1 MKKTTYWKD
10 VWRTFVASK
19 GRMLSIALLMA
30 LGSFA
35 LIGLK
40 VTSPNMKKTGEHFFK
55 THQTADLSLISTY
68 SINQTDQ
75 DLLNS
80 IKKKNVD
87 IEYGYFKDA
96 VIKGKNTAFRIFSK
110 PKKISTYDLIEG
122 KLPTKDGEIALSST
136 YKEEYSVGDKINF
149 SEPVD
154 SSGQKQLK
162 EQTYTITGFVNS
174 SELLSRN
181 RLGNASA
188 GTGKL
193 DGYAIVPETDFTSN
207 DYMIARIR
215 YKDLENVSPFSEK
228 YANKISERKAELKE
242 LFKDEPEKRLAEIKS
257 QSQAQITQAKQELET
272 ALAQTQQMATSN
284 PAEAASVKEA
294 TTKIEAKQ
302 KELEE
307 SQAMVDNLPAPSYQ
321 FYSRREIPGSEGY
334 VAYESNINIIHDVS
348 NIFPVALYFMV
359 ALVTFVTMG
368 RFVEEERGKA
378 GIFNA
383 LGYSSPRIIH
393 KFVIYGLITSIT
405 GTTAGVITGHT
416 LLPILIHNTY
426 KSDLQ
431 LPAFELHF
439 YLGLTLVAFLLGL
452 LSAVLPAFAV
462 AKKELWEKPSQL
474 LLPKPPRAGAKIVL
488 ERITPLWKRLSFTE
502 KVTMRN
508 IFRYKQRMFMTLFG
522 VAGSIALLFAG
533 LGIRSS
539 VSNLNQQQF
548 EDIIHYDMIVAKQ
561 PNTSSALDEELTKLL
576 DSKDVK
582 EYLNVHFETLQKI
595 AGSNKDTQEISTLVF
610 NDRDDKLVDS
620 YVSLHDRDR
629 NKTLKLSN
637 DGAIISEKMAKLLN
651 LKVGD
656 TITVQNSQDE
666 SAKIKIAGITEM
678 PHVHFSDTSYLNL
691 GSQDESAKIKI
702 AGITEMYMGHFLFM
716 NASYY
721 QKAFGTPSV
730 NNANLVTLAEPT
742 KQNVENMAA
751 KFINLPN
758 VYGVVQNNNLKLQ
771 ISTMVNSLTQV
782 IGILITVSILLA
794 VVVLHNLTNI
804 NVSERIHELSTVKV
818 LGFYNNEVSLY
829 IYRETIYL
837 SIIGI
842 FVGFGLGQ
850 ALHQYMVSI
859 IPPDRIMFDPSI
871 GLATYLLPAVLI
883 GIILIILGFVVNK
896 RLAKLNMLEAL
907 SSVE

>member
-75 DLLNS
+75 DLLNT

-96 VIKGKNTAFRIFSK
+96 VIKGTNTAFRIFSK

-215 YKDLENVSPFSEK
+215 YKDLENVSPFSKE

-294 TTKIEAKQ
+294 TAKIEAKQ

-348 NIFPVALYFMV
+348 NIFPVALYFMA

-637 DGAIISEKMAKLLN
+637 DGAVISEKMAKLLN

-666 SAKIKIAGITEM
+666 S
-678 PHVHFSDTSYLNL
+678 V
-691 GSQDESAKIKI
+691 KIKI

-850 ALHQYMVSI
+850 ALHHYMVSI
-859 IPPDRIMFDPSI
+859 IPPDRIMFDPSL

>member
-96 VIKGKNTAFRIFSK
+96 VIKGTNTAFRIFSK

-215 YKDLENVSPFSEK
+215 YKDLENVSPFSEE

-257 QSQAQITQAKQELET
+257 QSKAQITQAKQELET

-348 NIFPVALYFMV
+348 NIFPVALYFMA

-383 LGYSSPRIIH
+383 LGYSNSRIIH

-426 KSDLQ
+426 KSDLL

-462 AKKELWEKPSQL
+462 AKKELWEKPSQLLL

-651 LKVGD
+651 LKVRD

-666 SAKIKIAGITEM
+666 S
-678 PHVHFSDTSYLNL
+678 V
-691 GSQDESAKIKI
+691 KIKI

-850 ALHQYMVSI
+850 ALHHYMVSI
-859 IPPDRIMFDPSI
+859 IPPDRIMFDPSL

>member
-215 YKDLENVSPFSEK
+215 YKDLENVSPFSEE

-257 QSQAQITQAKQELET
+257 QSKAQITQAKQELET

-334 VAYESNINIIHDVS
+334 VAYESNINI
-348 NIFPVALYFMV
+348 FPVALYFMA

-383 LGYSSPRIIH
+383 LGYSNSRIIH

-666 SAKIKIAGITEM
+666 S
-678 PHVHFSDTSYLNL
+678 V
-691 GSQDESAKIKI
+691 KIKI

>member
-96 VIKGKNTAFRIFSK
+96 VIKGTNTAFRIFST

-215 YKDLENVSPFSEK
+215 YKDLENVSPFSEE
-228 YANKISERKAELKE
+228 YANKISERKTELKE

-348 NIFPVALYFMV
+348 NIFPVALYFMA

-452 LSAVLPAFAV
+452 LSAVLP

-666 SAKIKIAGITEM
+666 S
-678 PHVHFSDTSYLNL
+678 V
-691 GSQDESAKIKI
+691 KIKI

-859 IPPDRIMFDPSI
+859 IPPDRIMFDPSL

>member
-1 MKKTTYWKD
+1 
-10 VWRTFVASK
+10 
-19 GRMLSIALLMA
+19 MLSIALLMA

-215 YKDLENVSPFSEK
+215 YKDLENVSPFSEE

-257 QSQAQITQAKQELET
+257 QSQAQLET

-348 NIFPVALYFMV
+348 NIFPVALYFMA

-383 LGYSSPRIIH
+383 LGYSNSRIIH

-576 DSKDVK
+576 DSKNVK

-666 SAKIKIAGITEM
+666 S
-678 PHVHFSDTSYLNL
+678 V
-691 GSQDESAKIKI
+691 KIKI

>member
-215 YKDLENVSPFSEK
+215 YKDLENVSPFSEE
-228 YANKISERKAELKE
+228 YANKISERKTELKE

-348 NIFPVALYFMV
+348 NIFPVALYFMA

-383 LGYSSPRIIH
+383 LGYSNSRIIH

-539 VSNLNQQQF
+539 VSNFNQQQF

-576 DSKDVK
+576 DSKDIK

-610 NDRDDKLVDS
+610 NDRDDKLVD
-620 YVSLHDRDR
+620 SLHDRDR

-666 SAKIKIAGITEM
+666 S
-678 PHVHFSDTSYLNL
+678 V
-691 GSQDESAKIKI
+691 KIKI

>member
-1 MKKTTYWKD
+1 MEAIK
-10 VWRTFVASK
+10 
-19 GRMLSIALLMA
+19 RM
-30 LGSFA
+30 
-35 LIGLK
+35 
-40 VTSPNMKKTGEHFFK
+40 
-55 THQTADLSLISTY
+55 
-68 SINQTDQ
+68 
-75 DLLNS
+75 
-80 IKKKNVD
+80 NV
-87 IEYGYFKDA
+87 
-96 VIKGKNTAFRIFSK
+96 
-110 PKKISTYDLIEG
+110 
-122 KLPTKDGEIALSST
+122 
-136 YKEEYSVGDKINF
+136 EENDF
-149 SEPVD
+149 
-154 SSGQKQLK
+154 KQLFWQISPKEISDNMFTLVMDNFYVITAGNEAHYNSMIGSGGGFGLLFRKPASWCVIRTDRYTLELIQK

-215 YKDLENVSPFSEK
+215 YKDLENVSPFSEE

-294 TTKIEAKQ
+294 ATKIEAKQ

-348 NIFPVALYFMV
+348 NIFPVALYFMA

-595 AGSNKDTQEISTLVF
+595 AGSNKDAQEISTLVF

-666 SAKIKIAGITEM
+666 S
-678 PHVHFSDTSYLNL
+678 V
-691 GSQDESAKIKI
+691 KIKI

-721 QKAFGTPSV
+721 QK
-730 NNANLVTLAEPT
+730 LLEH
-742 KQNVENMAA
+742 
-751 KFINLPN
+751 
-758 VYGVVQNNNLKLQ
+758 LQ
-771 ISTMVNSLTQV
+771 
-782 IGILITVSILLA
+782 
-794 VVVLHNLTNI
+794 
-804 NVSERIHELSTVKV
+804 
-818 LGFYNNEVSLY
+818 
-829 IYRETIYL
+829 
-837 SIIGI
+837 
-842 FVGFGLGQ
+842 
-850 ALHQYMVSI
+850 
-859 IPPDRIMFDPSI
+859 
-871 GLATYLLPAVLI
+871 
-883 GIILIILGFVVNK
+883 
-896 RLAKLNMLEAL
+896 
-907 SSVE
+907 

>member
-55 THQTADLSLISTY
+55 THQTADLTLISTY

-75 DLLNS
+75 DLLNT

-110 PKKISTYDLIEG
+110 PNKISTYDLIEG

-193 DGYAIVPETDFTSN
+193 DGYAIVPETNFTSN

-215 YKDLENVSPFSEK
+215 YKDLENVSPFSKE

-294 TTKIEAKQ
+294 TAKIEAKQ

-348 NIFPVALYFMV
+348 NIFPVALYFMA

-439 YLGLTLVAFLLGL
+439 IGLTLVAFLLGL

-666 SAKIKIAGITEM
+666 S
-678 PHVHFSDTSYLNL
+678 V
-691 GSQDESAKIKI
+691 KIKI

-850 ALHQYMVSI
+850 ALHHYMVSI
-859 IPPDRIMFDPSI
+859 IPPDRIMFDPSL

>member
-55 THQTADLSLISTY
+55 THQTADLTLISTY

-75 DLLNS
+75 DLLNT

-110 PKKISTYDLIEG
+110 PNKISTYDLIEG

-215 YKDLENVSPFSEK
+215 YKDLENVSPFSKE

-294 TTKIEAKQ
+294 TAKIEAKQ

-348 NIFPVALYFMV
+348 NIFPVALYFMA

-416 LLPILIHNTY
+416 LFPILIHN
-426 KSDLQ
+426 
-431 LPAFELHF
+431 
-439 YLGLTLVAFLLGL
+439 
-452 LSAVLPAFAV
+452 
-462 AKKELWEKPSQL
+462 
-474 LLPKPPRAGAKIVL
+474 
-488 ERITPLWKRLSFTE
+488 
-502 KVTMRN
+502 
-508 IFRYKQRMFMTLFG
+508 
-522 VAGSIALLFAG
+522 
-533 LGIRSS
+533 
-539 VSNLNQQQF
+539 
-548 EDIIHYDMIVAKQ
+548 
-561 PNTSSALDEELTKLL
+561 
-576 DSKDVK
+576 
-582 EYLNVHFETLQKI
+582 
-595 AGSNKDTQEISTLVF
+595 
-610 NDRDDKLVDS
+610 S
-620 YVSLHDRDR
+620 Y
-629 NKTLKLSN
+629 
-637 DGAIISEKMAKLLN
+637 
-651 LKVGD
+651 
-656 TITVQNSQDE
+656 
-666 SAKIKIAGITEM
+666 
-678 PHVHFSDTSYLNL
+678 
-691 GSQDESAKIKI
+691 
-702 AGITEMYMGHFLFM
+702 
-716 NASYY
+716 
-721 QKAFGTPSV
+721 
-730 NNANLVTLAEPT
+730 
-742 KQNVENMAA
+742 
-751 KFINLPN
+751 
-758 VYGVVQNNNLKLQ
+758 
-771 ISTMVNSLTQV
+771 
-782 IGILITVSILLA
+782 
-794 VVVLHNLTNI
+794 
-804 NVSERIHELSTVKV
+804 
-818 LGFYNNEVSLY
+818 
-829 IYRETIYL
+829 
-837 SIIGI
+837 
-842 FVGFGLGQ
+842 
-850 ALHQYMVSI
+850 
-859 IPPDRIMFDPSI
+859 
-871 GLATYLLPAVLI
+871 
-883 GIILIILGFVVNK
+883 
-896 RLAKLNMLEAL
+896 
-907 SSVE
+907 

>member
-215 YKDLENVSPFSEK
+215 YKDLENVSPFSEE
-228 YANKISERKAELKE
+228 YANKISERKTELKE

-348 NIFPVALYFMV
+348 NIFPVALYFMA

-383 LGYSSPRIIH
+383 LGYSNSRIIH

-502 KVTMRN
+502 TEKVTMRN

-576 DSKDVK
+576 DSKDIK

-666 SAKIKIAGITEM
+666 S
-678 PHVHFSDTSYLNL
+678 V
-691 GSQDESAKIKI
+691 KIKI

>member
-1 MKKTTYWKD
+1 
-10 VWRTFVASK
+10 
-19 GRMLSIALLMA
+19 
-30 LGSFA
+30 
-35 LIGLK
+35 
-40 VTSPNMKKTGEHFFK
+40 
-55 THQTADLSLISTY
+55 
-68 SINQTDQ
+68 
-75 DLLNS
+75 
-80 IKKKNVD
+80 
-87 IEYGYFKDA
+87 
-96 VIKGKNTAFRIFSK
+96 
-110 PKKISTYDLIEG
+110 
-122 KLPTKDGEIALSST
+122 
-136 YKEEYSVGDKINF
+136 
-149 SEPVD
+149 
-154 SSGQKQLK
+154 
-162 EQTYTITGFVNS
+162 
-174 SELLSRN
+174 
-181 RLGNASA
+181 
-188 GTGKL
+188 
-193 DGYAIVPETDFTSN
+193 
-207 DYMIARIR
+207 
-215 YKDLENVSPFSEK
+215 
-228 YANKISERKAELKE
+228 
-242 LFKDEPEKRLAEIKS
+242 
-257 QSQAQITQAKQELET
+257 
-272 ALAQTQQMATSN
+272 
-284 PAEAASVKEA
+284 
-294 TTKIEAKQ
+294 
-302 KELEE
+302 
-307 SQAMVDNLPAPSYQ
+307 
-321 FYSRREIPGSEGY
+321 
-334 VAYESNINIIHDVS
+334 
-348 NIFPVALYFMV
+348 
-359 ALVTFVTMG
+359 
-368 RFVEEERGKA
+368 
-378 GIFNA
+378 
-383 LGYSSPRIIH
+383 
-393 KFVIYGLITSIT
+393 
-405 GTTAGVITGHT
+405 
-416 LLPILIHNTY
+416 
-426 KSDLQ
+426 
-431 LPAFELHF
+431 
-439 YLGLTLVAFLLGL
+439 
-452 LSAVLPAFAV
+452 
-462 AKKELWEKPSQL
+462 
-474 LLPKPPRAGAKIVL
+474 
-488 ERITPLWKRLSFTE
+488 
-502 KVTMRN
+502 
-508 IFRYKQRMFMTLFG
+508 
-522 VAGSIALLFAG
+522 
-533 LGIRSS
+533 
-539 VSNLNQQQF
+539 
-548 EDIIHYDMIVAKQ
+548 MIVAKQ

-666 SAKIKIAGITEM
+666 S
-678 PHVHFSDTSYLNL
+678 V
-691 GSQDESAKIKI
+691 KIKI

-850 ALHQYMVSI
+850 ALHHYMVSI

>member
-75 DLLNS
+75 DLLNT

-96 VIKGKNTAFRIFSK
+96 VVKGTNTAFRIFSK

-215 YKDLENVSPFSEK
+215 YKDLENVSPFSEE
-228 YANKISERKAELKE
+228 YANKISERKAELKK
-242 LFKDEPEKRLAEIKS
+242 LFKDEPEKRLTEIKS

-284 PAEAASVKEA
+284 AAEAASVKEA

-348 NIFPVALYFMV
+348 NIFPVALYFMA

-383 LGYSSPRIIH
+383 LGYSNSRIIH

-439 YLGLTLVAFLLGL
+439 YLGLTLVDFLLGL

-561 PNTSSALDEELTKLL
+561 PNASSALDEELTKLL

-595 AGSNKDTQEISTLVF
+595 AGTNKDTQEISTLVF
-610 NDRDDKLVDS
+610 NDRDEKLIDS

-637 DGAIISEKMAKLLN
+637 EGAIISEKMAKLLN

-666 SAKIKIAGITEM
+666 S
-678 PHVHFSDTSYLNL
+678 V
-691 GSQDESAKIKI
+691 KIKI

-794 VVVLHNLTNI
+794 VVVLYNLTNI

-883 GIILIILGFVVNK
+883 GFILIILGFVVNK

>member
-75 DLLNS
+75 DLLNT

-96 VIKGKNTAFRIFSK
+96 VVKGTNTAFRIFSK

-215 YKDLENVSPFSEK
+215 YKDLENVSPFSEE
-228 YANKISERKAELKE
+228 YANKISERKAELKK
-242 LFKDEPEKRLAEIKS
+242 LFKDEPEKRLTEIKS

-284 PAEAASVKEA
+284 AAEATSVKEA

-348 NIFPVALYFMV
+348 NIFPVALYFMA
-359 ALVTFVTMG
+359 ALVT
-368 RFVEEERGKA
+368 FVEEERGKA

-383 LGYSSPRIIH
+383 LGYSNSRIIH

-595 AGSNKDTQEISTLVF
+595 AGTNKDTQEISTLVF
-610 NDRDDKLVDS
+610 NDRDEKLIDS

-629 NKTLKLSN
+629 NKTLRLSN

-656 TITVQNSQDE
+656 TITVQN
-666 SAKIKIAGITEM
+666 
-678 PHVHFSDTSYLNL
+678 
-691 GSQDESAKIKI
+691 SQDESAKIKI

-794 VVVLHNLTNI
+794 VVVLYNLTNI

-883 GIILIILGFVVNK
+883 GFILIILGFVVNN